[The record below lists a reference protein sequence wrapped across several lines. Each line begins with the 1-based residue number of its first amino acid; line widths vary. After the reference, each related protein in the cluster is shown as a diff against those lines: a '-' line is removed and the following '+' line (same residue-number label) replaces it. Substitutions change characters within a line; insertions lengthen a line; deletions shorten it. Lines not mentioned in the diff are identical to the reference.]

1 MNIEKEL
8 FKLQDKKY
16 QEFQKKLCPEND
28 NIIGIRIPVLRKFA
42 KENKDKIDINELNFK
57 YYEEIMLRGMLLGMQ
72 ENLDLEDIKKFIP
85 LIDNWAVCDTF
96 CAGLKQVKK
105 HKEEF
110 FEFIKPYLKSKKEFE
125 VRFAVVILLD
135 YYIEDDY
142 IDFIL
147 KELSKI
153 DSEKYYTNMAIAWC
167 YAECFIKYY
176 DRTLKF
182 FESNKL
188 NKFVRNKS
196 IQKAIE
202 SYRLTNSQ
210 KEVLR
215 KLKVW
220 KNKN

>member
-16 QEFQKKLCPEND
+16 QEFQKKLCPETN

-42 KENKDKIDINELNFK
+42 KDNKEKINLNEIHCN
-57 YYEEIMLRGMLLGMQ
+57 YYEEIMLRGMLIGMQ
-72 ENLDLEDIKKFIP
+72 KNLDLEEIKKFVS

-96 CAGLKQVKK
+96 CAGLKQVKNNK
-105 HKEEF
+105 GEF
-110 FEFIKPYLKSKKEFE
+110 LKFIKPYLKSSKEFE

-135 YYIEDDY
+135 YYIEDNY

-147 KELSKI
+147 NELSKI
-153 DSEKYYTNMAIAWC
+153 NTEKYYINMAIAWC
-167 YAECFIKYY
+167 YAECFVKYY
-176 DRTLKF
+176 EKTLEF
-182 FESNKL
+182 FKEVEL

-196 IQKAIE
+196 IQKATE
-202 SYRLTNSQ
+202 SYRLTNVQ

-215 KLKVW
+215 KLKM
-220 KNKN
+220 

>member
-96 CAGLKQVKK
+96 CAGL
-105 HKEEF
+105 
-110 FEFIKPYLKSKKEFE
+110 
-125 VRFAVVILLD
+125 
-135 YYIEDDY
+135 EDDY

-188 NKFVRNKS
+188 KKFVRNKS

-215 KLKVW
+215 KLKV
-220 KNKN
+220 

>member
-16 QEFQKKLCPEND
+16 QEFQQKLCPETN

-42 KENKDKIDINELNFK
+42 KDNKEKINLNEIHCN
-57 YYEEIMLRGMLLGMQ
+57 YYEEIMLRGMLIGMQ
-72 ENLDLEDIKKFIP
+72 KNLDLEEIKRFIS

-96 CAGLKQVKK
+96 CTGLKQVKNNK
-105 HKEEF
+105 GEF
-110 FEFIKPYLKSKKEFE
+110 LKFIKPYLKSSKEFE

-135 YYIEDDY
+135 YYIEDNY

-147 KELSKI
+147 NELSKI
-153 DSEKYYTNMAIAWC
+153 NTEKYYINMAIAWC
-167 YAECFIKYY
+167 YAECFVKYY
-176 DRTLKF
+176 EKTLEF
-182 FESNKL
+182 FKEVEL

-196 IQKAIE
+196 IQKATE
-202 SYRLTNSQ
+202 SYRLTNVQ

-215 KLKVW
+215 KLKM
-220 KNKN
+220 